1 MYPFFKKN
9 VIYSHDDFAF
19 HRMRLEGY
27 YQAVKHGSFFPKIF
41 PDMANGYGY
50 AADLF
55 YPSLLLLPYVFL
67 RFLNFTYIQS
77 YYGYQ
82 TLIILATFFISYK
95 AGSKILKD
103 SQSGFLFSL
112 VYTTATYRLVDQF
125 IRGALGETLAFAV
138 MPIALLGAY
147 SIFVEEKNNWITL
160 GLGMFLL
167 IQAHM
172 ISAFLAAIFIGLAF
186 LYKLARKQLTFR
198 IVINL
203 FKAAIFG
210 FLSSSY
216 VLFPIWEQVN
226 KIKFNFV
233 ASKSIW
239 PSGLKFNPLTLF
251 NNSLANASGNWG
263 DLGPGLGIVLLAF
276 LTLGMVTFNRLEKQ
290 TKLFLSIGLLL
301 ALLSTNIFPWIY
313 LKSSWLSFIQFPWRI
328 LLFSTLFLS
337 LALST
342 WLVTKK
348 KMLNS
353 FIIVLLI
360 ITASFSGNVIY
371 NFDNKDIHKIDN
383 ATYSSYAPQAIGG
396 GLEYLTAGTDYKFLE
411 ENFADNSIWT
421 ESYTLQLDSKSFNEF
436 NYYNQITYNDASFVI
451 PKVYYLGYTLLIDG
465 NPAPYTNENG
475 LVACKLT
482 NGTHTI
488 SIEYT
493 GTKLQKVSSVVSL
506 FTLLFIAIWKALLDV
521 FIKEG

>member
-9 VIYSHDDFAF
+9 IIYSHDDFAF

-27 YQAVKHGSFFPKIF
+27 YEAVSHGSLFPKIF
-41 PDMANGYGY
+41 PNMANGYGY

-67 RFLNFTYIQS
+67 RFLNLTYIQS

-82 TLIILATFFISYK
+82 TLIVLATFVISYK

-138 MPIALLGAY
+138 MPIVLLGAY
-147 SIFVEEKNNWITL
+147 SIFVEEKDTWITL

-172 ISAFLAAIFIGLAF
+172 ISAFLAAIFIGLTF
-186 LYKLARKQLTFR
+186 LYKLAKKQLIFR

-203 FKAAIFG
+203 FKATILG

-216 VLFPIWEQVN
+216 VLLPILEQVN
-226 KIKFNFV
+226 DIKFNFMS
-233 ASKSIW
+233 SKGIW
-239 PSGLKFNPLTLF
+239 PSGLKFSPLTLF
-251 NNSLANASGNWG
+251 NNSLANTSGNWG
-263 DLGPGLGIVLLAF
+263 DLGPGIGIVLLTF
-276 LTLGMVTFNRLEKQ
+276 LILGTITFSKLEKQ
-290 TKLFLSIGLLL
+290 TKLFLSIGILLSI
-301 ALLSTNIFPWIY
+301 LSTNIFPWIY

-348 KMLNS
+348 KILNT

-360 ITASFSGNVIY
+360 ITASFSSNVMY
-371 NFDNKDIHKIDN
+371 NFENKDASKIDN
-383 ATYSSYAPQAIGG
+383 TTYSSYAPQAIGG

-421 ESYTLQLDSKSFNEF
+421 ESYTLQLDSKTFNKF
-436 NYYNQITYNDASFVI
+436 NYDNQITYNDASFVI

-465 NPAPYTNENG
+465 NPAPYFNKNG

-482 NGTHTI
+482 KGVHKI

-493 GTKLQKVSSVVSL
+493 GTNLQRVSL
-506 FTLLFIAIWKALLDV
+506 AVSFFSLLFIVIWKILLAI
-521 FIKEG
+521 FTEK